1 MLLIQLW
8 LNILI
13 KVCQTCFE
21 SQFMKGFV
29 MSGLRTCVV
38 VLCGAMANVAVASPK
53 IEARGEL
60 GKLIG
65 GGVGGFVGDKIGG
78 AIGVPGG
85 PWGTVFGAGI
95 GGGIGAYFGAE
106 IGDRIED
113 FIRGVDREPQT
124 REPQAP
130 REPIRDFYDYGYS
143 FGHAW

>member
-1 MLLIQLW
+1 
-8 LNILI
+8 
-13 KVCQTCFE
+13 
-21 SQFMKGFV
+21 MKGFV
-29 MSGLRTCVV
+29 MNGLRTFSCVV
-38 VLCGAMANVAVASPK
+38 VLCGAMANVAIASPK

-65 GGVGGFVGDKIGG
+65 GGVGGFVGDKMGGFVGG
-78 AIGVPGG
+78 AIGGY
-85 PWGTVFGAGI
+85 I
-95 GGGIGAYFGAE
+95 GSE
-106 IGDRIED
+106 VGDRVED

>member
-8 LNILI
+8 LNVLI
-13 KVCQTCFE
+13 KVCQTCLE

-29 MSGLRTCVV
+29 MSGLRTFSCVV
-38 VLCGAMANVAVASPK
+38 VLCGAMTNVAVASPK

-85 PWGTVFGAGI
+85 PVGI
-95 GGGIGAYFGAE
+95 GLGRFLGSTAGGYIGSE
-106 IGDRIED
+106 IGDRVED
-113 FIRGVDREPQT
+113 YIRGVDREPQ
-124 REPQAP
+124 AP
-130 REPIRDFYDYGYS
+130 REPTYDRHFVYDR
-143 FGHAW
+143 

>member
-1 MLLIQLW
+1 
-8 LNILI
+8 
-13 KVCQTCFE
+13 
-21 SQFMKGFV
+21 
-29 MSGLRTCVV
+29 MSGLRTFSCVV
-38 VLCGAMANVAVASPK
+38 VLCGAMANVAIAGPK

-85 PWGTVFGAGI
+85 PWSTVFGAGI
-95 GGGIGAYFGAE
+95 GGGIGAYSGAE
-106 IGDRIED
+106 IGDRVED
-113 FIRGVDREPQT
+113 YIRGVDREPQT

-130 REPIRDFYDYGYS
+130 KEPIRDFYDYGYS

>member
-1 MLLIQLW
+1 
-8 LNILI
+8 
-13 KVCQTCFE
+13 
-21 SQFMKGFV
+21 

-38 VLCGAMANVAVASPK
+38 VLCGTMVNAAIAGPR

-60 GKLIG
+60 GKFIG
-65 GGVGGFVGDKIGG
+65 GGVGGFVGDKMGGFVGG
-78 AIGVPGG
+78 AIGGY
-85 PWGTVFGAGI
+85 I
-95 GGGIGAYFGAE
+95 GSE
-106 IGDRIED
+106 VGDRVED